1 MASQRFTKS
10 DLAAIGTRLAADQP
24 LDGLELSKPKKRNN
38 EESRN
43 QQALCD
49 WWRIACKGYKLPEF
63 ALIAI
68 PLQGN
73 RSIINATRMKKEGA
87 RKGTW
92 DLQLLVARGKYHAL
106 WIEMKAKGGKLKP
119 EQTSFGTHLIAHDYK
134 IAICFSMDEA
144 VKAIVEYLSL

>member
-1 MASQRFTKS
+1 MNRRFTKS

-38 EESRN
+38 EESIA
-43 QQALCD
+43 QQNLIK
-49 WWRIACKGYKLPEF
+49 WWAVACKGYKLPEV

-73 RSIINATRMKKEGA
+73 RTAKNGARMKKEGL

-92 DLQLLVARGKYHAL
+92 DLQLLAPRGKYHAL
-106 WIEMKAKGGKLKP
+106 WIEMKAKGGKLTP
-119 EQTSFGTHLIAHDYK
+119 EQKTFGTHLVARQYE